1 MTSVVVRWAVVGA
14 AAAALGVL
22 PVSLAPVVGAEP
34 QCADPAMCQSEPAN
48 PEDCNGGPDD
58 MVCTRAGTRNC
69 IPRPTLRT
77 FPRCRKPSSRPGW
90 FSVIPAWGT
99 SPSSPGVTPQVV
111 AFRS

>member
-14 AAAALGVL
+14 AAAALGAL
-22 PVSLAPVVGAEP
+22 PVSLAPVAGAEP

-58 MVCTRAGTRNC
+58 MVCTRAGDAELHSSPNPAD
-69 IPRPTLRT
+69 IPEVPQAEQPPWVV
-77 FPRCRKPSSRPGW
+77 FGN
-90 FSVIPAWGT
+90 PAWGT